1 MYRMLYNDS
10 FLFDPFD
17 ETRIVSSAS
26 ITTNVNAASY
36 LDFTIAA
43 NHPLYSEIEQRSGI
57 ITLYSDNETLFQ
69 GQITSI
75 DMDMDGN
82 KSVTCSSALDWLR
95 DVQLRPYSTDQ
106 EECNEYEFKL
116 DKAPDAL
123 DAYFQWLIDQ
133 YNAQNKDGRYFTIN
147 VNQAAD
153 LTNRNIVY
161 FSSTS
166 PRSVADAIEQDIL
179 ATFGGY
185 LVLRYEDNQLI
196 LDLYSDIHEMNE
208 QVIDYGEN
216 ILDISRT
223 ESTDDQYTAV
233 YPIGATPQ
241 YTAEQQK
248 YHDEKD
254 AYDERMKQR
263 EETEK
268 AAIDQLKKEEEA
280 EQNRI
285 NGMPKGQAKTNAQ
298 NALKRRKEQRQAREK
313 AFSDETKRLQDEQK
327 IKDDKNAA
335 DKTKPNPIT
344 IESLDNGGYEGDL
357 DIFKEGDVIYSVSY
371 VQRYGYKE
379 FVYSDTDVD
388 DKKMLLKL
396 AVAKLKTLMAPVLT
410 IDVRAVDQ
418 ALYNPKHTHLF
429 AGQAVRVR
437 SKPHGVD
444 EFMMVS
450 SIDLDLIDPSQ
461 TTATLGVAYDT
472 LTGQQSSFLRN
483 LNSQIVASVDAVDKL
498 GEDVKV
504 TEITLGRVETVVDN
518 VAADNELIVNTV
530 GDYKWM
536 TDTAWGK
543 AEDAQESADEANQGV
558 TDTNVRIDNL
568 KLATDERIDG
578 METDISGIHTEISNT
593 KAEIVTI
600 KENAEQIRQDA
611 QAGIDEAKQQA
622 EQIRQDAQAG
632 IDEAKQQAEDIRT
645 EANTAIDTVKTDL
658 AATEAKAELARK
670 NASSA
675 LGGLSSANA
684 QINGLRIDVNRHN
697 ENIINMGG
705 EIVGVKDTISGVAE
719 TANSALTV
727 ATTNTQA
734 INEQSTRIDTAYSD
748 IEATRTSVSEVK
760 QTADGLKVNLETNY
774 LDKDAL
780 GANYASKAEL
790 NATSESITSTV
801 EKTYATKSAL
811 EGLQNIADA
820 AIETW
825 SGQTVPTAS
834 NPPASTWTTDALK
847 RQHSGDIYYD
857 MSTGKSYRWGSADGK
872 VYSWSMIADSDITK
886 AIADAAKAQQTA
898 DGAKQDVVNLSND
911 VKATYTSKSEFKQT
925 SDEIKASVSEVASA
939 NETNTEKIADL
950 SVKAD
955 GISATVRKQAETI
968 SGHTTTIGNLSMKAD
983 GLQTKFEQV
992 SDDLG
997 HVRGSIP
1004 GLINPNFTDGD
1015 YGWIHNGASFRI
1027 STHDASLNGP
1037 YLVGENFSENGTYE
1051 LINKGLLSLA
1061 PGHKYRISILMHVN
1075 TNILRDN
1082 RLSLRFIKTYSP
1094 YVDYPNAVA
1103 YINTADITDNQ
1114 FVTYSREITCPAKVT
1129 QGYFRLGA
1137 ITKAGSNSYISVK
1150 SVDIVDITEGSAAL
1164 TKTSQLEQNL
1174 DGFKQ
1179 TVTESYL
1186 KKGDA
1191 DTKYTSKSEFT
1202 QTANEIKGTIQEQ
1215 AETLN
1220 GHTTTIG
1227 QLSLKADGLQ
1237 TKFEQVSDNLT
1248 ELTDNL
1254 DGLINPS
1261 FSTNSMYGWTI
1272 RPTDKA
1278 RMSSYD
1284 KQPGGPYL
1292 VVDAGDAIFLTTII
1306 NDGILTFAPKH
1317 RYRVTLM
1324 MNVTSTSYFSDD
1336 EGVTIRLAKPNYA
1349 NMSDWVDG
1357 FYANVP
1363 KSEIGTEWQSY
1374 SKDIVVGQYGATGHL
1389 RLAFQ
1394 PAANANASFAIKS
1407 VKIEDITEAQTA
1419 LVKTSELQQNLD
1431 GFKQTVE
1438 ATYATKTETDDA
1450 INGVQIGGTNLSIAN
1465 GYYASGGLKNFT
1477 YTQADDQYDFDVSA
1491 AASNSWGHIMAPKN
1505 ACTQN
1510 RAYPWGQWGTVSF
1523 DVYSD
1528 RECTFVTD
1536 INNKLAEG
1544 SGSSNDYDLR
1554 SKAKKMLPDGSIE
1567 PINGAGADATHITIP
1582 AQRWVRIA
1590 IMCYN
1595 FNSGTNPNHV
1605 DILDYSS
1612 IGFLSLGEEF
1622 HVKVRKIKFEVGN
1635 KPTAWSP
1642 CPLDMLDKASAAT
1655 TYTTKSE
1662 FTQTANEIKGTVAEQ
1677 ATTIAGHTDTIGT
1690 LSLKADKFETDI
1702 SQVTEQATAI
1712 AGRTTKLE
1720 QGLDGFKQT
1729 VKGTYITKTDAEQNL
1744 IDAINDIQIG
1754 GSNMLLDTQKF
1765 GQANPNNVADAYGRL
1780 ININAATGTG
1790 SANLE
1795 NTKYAN
1801 GFVWRGIPSS
1811 NTANNPDGARYRVT
1825 VKPGGVYTF
1834 SFEAFTTAG
1843 FWVYFYGPNG
1853 YIKVKKTICSTGT
1866 PMNSTNGDGAV
1877 QFNATGAKWAHHEIT
1892 WELNSTGSTNIKYVL
1907 FRRVGTTG
1915 YTTFIAPKLEEGNKA
1930 TEWSPSP
1937 FDTLYASTI
1946 TSTYAPKTM
1955 VQQTEDRITQTV
1967 EATYATKTQLSD
1979 EMKQS
1984 LKTTEL
1990 RGRMDGDYWIKL
2002 GRLTMEQQGKDVHID
2017 YTGGRGFN
2025 GDTGQNSQLEIHVRS
2040 SNGGGRLFAVTL
2052 NRLLNADM
2060 YQVKAFA
2067 IDATHIDLYIK
2078 SGSNYSTG
2086 TMAYYGQY
2094 SDFSGAK
2101 RIDDIS
2107 TAEGTELE
2115 VLEQSLST
2123 KSYVEQKANSV
2134 AIGVVEDYK
2143 DGKHGDKLT
2152 TQSNLTALK
2161 DEITASVSKQY
2172 ADLSDQIKLIGS
2184 ENVIGK
2190 NFSFESNNFDG
2201 WASYER
2207 WTIGTNGAH
2216 TGGYHA
2222 QNTIPANSNG
2232 NQLIS
2237 TGSIAAEYGHTY
2249 KLEYWVKKKP
2259 NTQCRGVHRISYKR
2273 WGVWEDMPS
2282 DVGTT
2287 MFLDEEG
2294 KTNINIGANGGF
2306 FAVTDSWTKVTAYI
2320 IPPSNVTE
2328 LRVRIIGNNPGSVET
2343 VYAVDDVSLTDYS
2356 VAKTIN
2362 KTMAG
2367 IDIKADSITQEVREN
2382 YATKDL
2388 VNRTIPGL
2396 KNPNFDVQKA
2406 GDYYTIAGWTSNGPW
2421 TEVRLGNSAP
2431 VSSSEGGTYFIG
2443 KSGTTAGQTL
2453 ELINQGYISAYPNM
2467 KVQISWWMF
2476 VDSNI
2481 IKDSNF
2487 SAGIIANNVVTRNLL
2502 SNYSTGGW
2510 KYMTTTVTVPAN
2522 VNQFRVRFG
2531 FVTTG
2536 TSGWLRLDSV
2546 SVTDVTEA
2554 TAALGKATTV
2564 EANLEHY
2571 KTTVSNTYAE
2581 KDTVTQMQTQWTQTA
2596 QGFEAAITANS
2607 HSISVINSG
2616 FESGNLDGWESWGF
2630 SSCQI
2635 DDKPLISSHTTHYFK
2650 GVYDSG
2656 NNHGLRNLGAIVA
2669 RKGDYLKVTAR
2680 VLVVSS
2686 QNNPLSVSVDI
2697 GYLAEYNNAPY
2708 FKTVKTDPGGW
2719 SIVSETISAGA
2730 DSMYSVWMRTT
2741 ATNTGC
2747 MLCVDDVV
2755 IENVSEAVQLR
2766 TDLET
2771 RIAMTSNGVRVGK
2784 VVNNKFQGGN
2794 VLMNADDGSF
2804 DILNG
2809 DEVRNRFA
2817 SESIDMVRNSNG
2829 QYQYRIIPFT
2839 QSSTG
2844 SVARTIQGVNMV
2856 SLGYFAL
2863 NGIPATPSTYTVYVD
2878 SGNGKLPSDGIL
2890 SWRLSE
2896 FETAGA
2902 KALNAKVY
2910 HDQFYTNMD
2919 AGRVPAPEAF
2929 EYPIFAVS
2937 ASDGESTCSKRAVMI
2952 TAPAMYVIQGQW
2964 NAQKPS
2970 ANALCDVS
2978 LIRRKYNET
2987 NYTKVGG
2994 AYRFSENSDPTGWT
3008 TKGGP
3013 IWSVKLDAG
3022 DRIAFKM
3029 TSANGTY
3036 TIGGG
3041 NWFSI
3046 TRLPFSGQDMR

>member
-43 NHPLYSEIEQRSGI
+43 NHPLYNEIEQRSGT
-57 ITLYSDNETLFQ
+57 ITLYSDNEKLFQ

-75 DMDMDGN
+75 DMDMDGY
-82 KSVTCSSALDWLR
+82 KSVTCSSALDWLK

-106 EECNEYEFKL
+106 AECDEYEFKL

-133 YNAQNKDGRYFTIN
+133 YNAQNKDNRYFTIN

-161 FSSTS
+161 FASTS
-166 PRSVADAIEQDIL
+166 PRSVADAIEEDIL
-179 ATFGGY
+179 KTFGGY
-185 LVLRYEDNQLI
+185 LVLRYEDDQLI

-216 ILDISRT
+216 ILDISRN

-241 YTAEQQK
+241 YTTEQQQ

-254 AYDERMKQR
+254 AYDEYMKQR
-263 EETEK
+263 EATEK
-268 AAIDQLKKEEEA
+268 AAIDKLKKEEEA
-280 EQNRI
+280 EQAEINKLKEAERAEQNRI
-285 NGMPKGQAKTNAQ
+285 NGITDKVAKKAAREALTKRKQQRQARE
-298 NALKRRKEQRQAREK
+298 NALKERKEQRQAREK
-313 AFSDETKRLQDEQK
+313 AFSDETKRLQDAQK
-327 IKDDKNAA
+327 IKDDENAA

-344 IESLDNGGYEGDL
+344 IESLDNGGYPGDL
-357 DIFKEGDVIYSVSY
+357 DIFKEGDVVYSVSH
-371 VQRYGYKE
+371 VARYGYKE
-379 FVYSDTDVD
+379 FVYSENDVH
-388 DKKMLLKL
+388 DKTELLVL
-396 AVAKLKTLMAPVLT
+396 AVAKLKTLMAPTLT

-418 ALYNPKHTHLF
+418 ALYNPKHRHLF

-437 SKPHGVD
+437 SKVHNVD

-450 SIDLDLIDPSQ
+450 AIDLDLIDPSK

-504 TEITLGRVETVVDN
+504 TEITLGKVETVVEN
-518 VAADNELIVNTV
+518 TNNKADLIINTV

-543 AEDAQESADEANQGV
+543 ADDAQESADDAQESADEANQGV
-558 TDTNVRIDNL
+558 TDTNVRIDNI
-568 KLATDERIDG
+568 KMETDERIDG
-578 METDISGIHTEISNT
+578 METDISGINTEISNT

-622 EQIRQDAQAG
+622 EDV
-632 IDEAKQQAEDIRT
+632 RT
-645 EANTAIDTVKTDL
+645 EANTAIDGVKTDL
-658 AATEAKAELARK
+658 EATEAKAELARK
-670 NASSA
+670 NASTA

-684 QINGLRIDVNRHN
+684 QINGLRIDVNRHQ
-697 ENIINMGG
+697 ENITNIDG

-780 GANYASKAEL
+780 GVNYASKAEL
-790 NATSESITSTV
+790 NATSESITATV

-825 SGQTVPTAS
+825 SGRVVPTAS
-834 NPPASTWTTDALK
+834 NAPASTWTTDALK

-857 MSTGKSYRWGSADGK
+857 MSTGKSYRWGSEDGK

-939 NETNTEKIADL
+939 NETNAQKIAEV

-955 GISATVRKQAETI
+955 GISAKVEEQAETI
-968 SGHTTTIGNLSMKAD
+968 SGHTTTIGQLSVKAD

-1037 YLVGENFSENGTYE
+1037 YLVGENFSENTTYE
-1051 LINKGLLSLA
+1051 LINKGLLSLT

-1129 QGYFRLGA
+1129 QGYFRLAA

-1191 DTKYTSKSEFT
+1191 ETKYTSKSEFT
-1202 QTANEIKGTIQEQ
+1202 QTANEIKGTIAEQ
-1215 AETLN
+1215 ASTIN

-1227 QLSLKADGLQ
+1227 QLS
-1237 TKFEQVSDNLT
+1237 
-1248 ELTDNL
+1248 
-1254 DGLINPS
+1254 I
-1261 FSTNSMYGWTI
+1261 
-1272 RPTDKA
+1272 
-1278 RMSSYD
+1278 
-1284 KQPGGPYL
+1284 
-1292 VVDAGDAIFLTTII
+1292 
-1306 NDGILTFAPKH
+1306 
-1317 RYRVTLM
+1317 
-1324 MNVTSTSYFSDD
+1324 
-1336 EGVTIRLAKPNYA
+1336 
-1349 NMSDWVDG
+1349 
-1357 FYANVP
+1357 
-1363 KSEIGTEWQSY
+1363 
-1374 SKDIVVGQYGATGHL
+1374 
-1389 RLAFQ
+1389 
-1394 PAANANASFAIKS
+1394 
-1407 VKIEDITEAQTA
+1407 
-1419 LVKTSELQQNLD
+1419 
-1431 GFKQTVE
+1431 
-1438 ATYATKTETDDA
+1438 
-1450 INGVQIGGTNLSIAN
+1450 
-1465 GYYASGGLKNFT
+1465 
-1477 YTQADDQYDFDVSA
+1477 
-1491 AASNSWGHIMAPKN
+1491 
-1505 ACTQN
+1505 
-1510 RAYPWGQWGTVSF
+1510 
-1523 DVYSD
+1523 
-1528 RECTFVTD
+1528 
-1536 INNKLAEG
+1536 
-1544 SGSSNDYDLR
+1544 
-1554 SKAKKMLPDGSIE
+1554 
-1567 PINGAGADATHITIP
+1567 
-1582 AQRWVRIA
+1582 
-1590 IMCYN
+1590 
-1595 FNSGTNPNHV
+1595 
-1605 DILDYSS
+1605 
-1612 IGFLSLGEEF
+1612 
-1622 HVKVRKIKFEVGN
+1622 
-1635 KPTAWSP
+1635 
-1642 CPLDMLDKASAAT
+1642 
-1655 TYTTKSE
+1655 
-1662 FTQTANEIKGTVAEQ
+1662 
-1677 ATTIAGHTDTIGT
+1677 
-1690 LSLKADKFETDI
+1690 KADKFETDI
-1702 SQVTEQATAI
+1702 TQVTEQATAI

-1720 QGLDGFKQT
+1720 QDLGGFKQT
-1729 VKGTYITKTDAEQNL
+1729 VSGTYITKTDAEQNL

-1765 GQANPNNVADAYGRL
+1765 GQANPNKVADAYGRL

-1790 SANLE
+1790 STNLE

-1811 NTANNPDGARYRVT
+1811 NTANNPDGPRYQVT

-1866 PMNSTNGDGAV
+1866 PLNGTNGDGAV
-1877 QFNATGAKWAHHEIT
+1877 QFNATGVKWTHHEIT
-1892 WELNSTGSTNIKYVL
+1892 WELDSTGSTNIKYVL

-1946 TSTYAPKTM
+1946 TSTYAPKAM
-1955 VQQTEDRITQTV
+1955 VEQTEDRITQTV

-1990 RGRMDGDYWIKL
+1990 RGRMDGDYWLKM
-2002 GRLTMEQQGKDVHID
+2002 GRVTMEQQGKDFHID

-2078 SGSNYSTG
+2078 SGGQYSTG

-2101 RIDDIS
+2101 QIDDIS
-2107 TAEGTELE
+2107 TAEGTELT

-2184 ENVIGK
+2184 ENVVGK

-2201 WASYER
+2201 WASYDR

-2216 TGGYHA
+2216 TGRYYA

-2259 NTQCRGVHRISYKR
+2259 NTQCRGMHRISYKR
-2273 WGVWEDMPS
+2273 SGVWEDMPS

-2294 KTNINIGANGGF
+2294 KTNINVGANGGF
-2306 FAVTDSWTKVTAYI
+2306 FDVTDSWTKVTAYI

-2328 LRVRIIGNNPGSVET
+2328 LRVRIIGNNPGSAET
-2343 VYAVDDVSLTDYS
+2343 VFAVDDVSLTDYS

-2367 IDIKADSITQEVREN
+2367 INVKADSIVQEVRN
-2382 YATKDL
+2382 DYATKDL
-2388 VNRTIPGL
+2388 VNRSIPGL
-2396 KNPNFDVQKA
+2396 KNPNFDVHKD
-2406 GDYYTIAGWTSNGPW
+2406 GDYYTIAGWSVLGPW
-2421 TEVRLGNSAP
+2421 NETLLGNSAP
-2431 VSSSEGGTYFIG
+2431 VSRSEGGTYFVG

-2453 ELINQGYISAYPNM
+2453 ELINQGYISAYPGM

-2476 VDSNI
+2476 VDANI
-2481 IKDSNF
+2481 IQNSNF

-2502 SNYSTGGW
+2502 NNYSTGGW

-2546 SVTDVTEA
+2546 SVADVTEA
-2554 TAALGKATTV
+2554 NAAMGRANTAVST
-2564 EANLEHY
+2564 LEEY
-2571 KTTVSNTYAE
+2571 KRTVSNTYVSNDKLTE
-2581 KDTVTQMQTQWTQTA
+2581 VQTQWKQTTD
-2596 QGFEAAITANS
+2596 GFAA
-2607 HSISVINSG
+2607 SIKKTEQDISAVGGSIAVING
-2616 FESGNLDGWESWGF
+2616 NFETHDTTGWVVSDFKNTSVTNGSIYQN
-2630 SSCQI
+2630 SSYRF
-2635 DDKPLISSHTTHYFK
+2635 LGYR
-2650 GVYDSG
+2650 SG
-2656 NNHGLRNLGAIVA
+2656 NNRPTLRNEGTIAA
-2669 RKGDYLKVTAR
+2669 RKGDFVKVSAR
-2680 VLVVSS
+2680 IL
-2686 QNNPLSVSVDI
+2686 L
-2697 GYLAEYNNAPY
+2697 L
-2708 FKTVKTDPGGW
+2708 
-2719 SIVSETISAGA
+2719 
-2730 DSMYSVWMRTT
+2730 DS
-2741 ATNTGC
+2741 TNTSIGGS
-2747 MLCVDDVV
+2747 MRIGVRNPHSGVPYLGNMTITADGWNTVSYNAQIPEDGTYGLLMDFPNTIAESTKILVDDA
-2755 IENVSEAVQLR
+2755 IMSNETEAINADTR
-2766 TDLET
+2766 INALET
-2771 RIAMTSNGVRVGK
+2771 RIAMTAKGVRVGK
-2784 VVNNKFQGGN
+2784 ITNGSFTGMSALVN
-2794 VLMNADDGSF
+2794 ADGSF

-2809 DEVRNRFA
+2809 EQVQA
-2817 SESIDMVRNSNG
+2817 TMSESNVGLMRD
-2829 QYQYRIIPFT
+2829 
-2839 QSSTG
+2839 SSTG
-2844 SVARTIQGVNMV
+2844 RYRFQIKPYSIDGKNGTNLLSYGQV
-2856 SLGYFAL
+2856 SL
-2863 NGIPATPSTYTVYVD
+2863 NSMPTVPATTAVNCNLPVGQATVNT
-2878 SGNGKLPSDGIL
+2878 G
-2890 SWRLSE
+2890 
-2896 FETAGA
+2896 
-2902 KALNAKVY
+2902 
-2910 HDQFYTNMD
+2910 
-2919 AGRVPAPEAF
+2919 
-2929 EYPIFAVS
+2929 S
-2937 ASDGESTCSKRAVMI
+2937 A
-2952 TAPAMYVIQGQW
+2952 YVIPW
-2964 NAQKPS
+2964 NTSRFQT
-2970 ANALCDVS
+2970 DG
-2978 LIRRKYNET
+2978 LII
-2987 NYTKVGG
+2987 
-2994 AYRFSENSDPTGWT
+2994 SDPTTYRTNYYQTVTNAGVLDD
-3008 TKGGP
+3008 KAYKH
-3013 IWSVKLDAG
+3013 SVGILGTDSDGCKSLVFLNPGLYAVQYNAHVLHTSKAYFDYCLRFKTPGSSSWVAIDGAPDWRAIEVDDPAGYLQRTSIVAWVNVDVGTMLQLHVKSSVNNQKL
-3022 DRIAFKM
+3022 
-3029 TSANGTY
+3029 SV
-3036 TIGGG
+3036 G
-3041 NWFSI
+3041 NHIHI
-3046 TRLPFSGQDMR
+3046 TRMAFGCSMMN

>member
-1 MYRMLYNDS
+1 MYRMLYNDN

-106 EECNEYEFKL
+106 AECDEYEFKL

-179 ATFGGY
+179 GTFGGY

-208 QVIDYGEN
+208 QIIDYGEN

-268 AAIDQLKKEEEA
+268 AAINQLKKEEEA
-280 EQNRI
+280 EQKRI
-285 NGMPKGQAKTNAQ
+285 DGMGKGDAKKNAQ

-313 AFSDETKRLQDEQK
+313 AFSDETKRLQDAQK

-357 DIFKEGDVIYSVSY
+357 DIFKEGDVVYSVSY

-388 DKKMLLKL
+388 DKQLLLKL

-437 SKPHGVD
+437 SKAHNVD

-498 GEDVKV
+498 GENVKV

-518 VAADNELIVNTV
+518 VAADNELITNTV

-558 TDTNVRIDNL
+558 ADTNVRIDNL
-568 KLATDERIDG
+568 KMATDERIDG
-578 METDISGIHTEISNT
+578 METDISGINTEISNT

-611 QAGIDEAKQQA
+611 QAGIEAANQK
-622 EQIRQDAQAG
+622 
-632 IDEAKQQAEDIRT
+632 AEDIRT
-645 EANTAIDTVKTDL
+645 EANTAIGKVKTDL
-658 AATEAKAELARK
+658 AATEAKAEEAAS
-670 NASSA
+670 NASAA
-675 LGGLSSANA
+675 LGGLSSANTD
-684 QINGLRIDVNRHN
+684 ISNLRTEVDRHT
-697 ENIINMGG
+697 ENITNING
-705 EIVGVKDTISGVAE
+705 EIVGVKDTVSGVAE

-727 ATTNTQA
+727 ATTNTHA

-774 LDKDAL
+774 LDKTEIGNA
-780 GANYASKAEL
+780 YASKAEL

-825 SGQTVPTAS
+825 SGRVVPTAS
-834 NPPASTWTTDALK
+834 NAPASTWTTDALK

-857 MSTGKSYRWGSADGK
+857 MSTGKSYRWGSTDGK

-939 NETNTEKIADL
+939 NETNAQKIAEV

-955 GISATVRKQAETI
+955 GISATVKEQATAI
-968 SGHTTTIGNLSMKAD
+968 AGHTTSIGQLSMKTD

-992 SDDLG
+992 SDD
-997 HVRGSIP
+997 IT
-1004 GLINPNFTDGD
+1004 N
-1015 YGWIHNGASFRI
+1015 
-1027 STHDASLNGP
+1027 
-1037 YLVGENFSENGTYE
+1037 
-1051 LINKGLLSLA
+1051 INKN
-1061 PGHKYRISILMHVN
+1061 V
-1075 TNILRDN
+1075 
-1082 RLSLRFIKTYSP
+1082 
-1094 YVDYPNAVA
+1094 
-1103 YINTADITDNQ
+1103 
-1114 FVTYSREITCPAKVT
+1114 
-1129 QGYFRLGA
+1129 
-1137 ITKAGSNSYISVK
+1137 
-1150 SVDIVDITEGSAAL
+1150 
-1164 TKTSQLEQNL
+1164 
-1174 DGFKQ
+1174 
-1179 TVTESYL
+1179 
-1186 KKGDA
+1186 
-1191 DTKYTSKSEFT
+1191 
-1202 QTANEIKGTIQEQ
+1202 
-1215 AETLN
+1215 
-1220 GHTTTIG
+1220 
-1227 QLSLKADGLQ
+1227 
-1237 TKFEQVSDNLT
+1237 
-1248 ELTDNL
+1248 

-1261 FSTNSMYGWTI
+1261 FASNSTYGWTLN
-1272 RPTDKA
+1272 PA
-1278 RMSSYD
+1278 NLVRMSTHDSSVN
-1284 KQPGGPYL
+1284 GPYM
-1292 VVDAGDAIFLTTII
+1292 VVDSPSRSDVLFTAINNGILNLVTGHTYRVSIMAKVSDAGNAIFLTEEGLVIRFVRAGT
-1306 NDGILTFAPKH
+1306 
-1317 RYRVTLM
+1317 
-1324 MNVTSTSYFSDD
+1324 TSPW
-1336 EGVTIRLAKPNYA
+1336 LPAYA
-1349 NMSDWVDG
+1349 NIKKSD
-1357 FYANVP
+1357 FTTA
-1363 KSEIGTEWQSY
+1363 WQTFTR
-1374 SKDIVVGQYGATGHL
+1374 DITISGDHTGCQL
-1389 RLAFQ
+1389 RLAAQ
-1394 PAANANASFAIKS
+1394 LAKKTSAICIKS
-1407 VKIEDITEAQTA
+1407 VAIEDITEGAKA
-1419 LVKTSELQQNLD
+1419 LVRTSELQQNLD
-1431 GFKQTVE
+1431 GFKQTVSE
-1438 ATYATKTETDDA
+1438 TYTTKNEFNNLT
-1450 INGVQIGGTNLSIAN
+1450 IGGRNMLKGTKVSKKLVGNNGTNQTMNLYMLSSYSWAHLEAGQYMLSVDIKYEGTISGTIGFMRN
-1465 GYYASGGLKNFT
+1465 GTPWGFSPNAAIHCTEHFTDSKRTVHFEFPIKN
-1477 YTQADDQYDFDVSA
+1477 AYDG
-1491 AASNSWGHIMAPKN
+1491 ASNQLTTRFDN
-1505 ACTQN
+1505 VQ
-1510 RAYPWGQWGTVSF
+1510 GTV
-1523 DVYSD
+1523 
-1528 RECTFVTD
+1528 TFSNV
-1536 INNKLAEG
+1536 KLERG
-1544 SGSSNDYDLR
+1544 T
-1554 SKAKKMLPDGSIE
+1554 KA
-1567 PINGAGADATHITIP
+1567 
-1582 AQRWVRIA
+1582 
-1590 IMCYN
+1590 
-1595 FNSGTNPNHV
+1595 
-1605 DILDYSS
+1605 
-1612 IGFLSLGEEF
+1612 
-1622 HVKVRKIKFEVGN
+1622 
-1635 KPTAWSP
+1635 TAWSP
-1642 CPLDMLDKASAAT
+1642 APEDLLDIATAST

-1677 ATTIAGHTDTIGT
+1677 ATTIAGHTNTIGT

-1720 QGLDGFKQT
+1720 QNLDGFKQT
-1729 VKGTYITKTDAEQNL
+1729 VSGTYITKTDAEQNL
-1744 IDAINDIQIG
+1744 VDAINGMQIG
-1754 GSNMLLDTQKF
+1754 GTNMLLDTRAF
-1765 GQANPNNVADAYGRL
+1765 GSANPN
-1780 ININAATGTG
+1780 
-1790 SANLE
+1790 
-1795 NTKYAN
+1795 
-1801 GFVWRGIPSS
+1801 GIPAHGFSLNS
-1811 NTANNPDGARYRVT
+1811 AAQNGTYNQFTYRRIPDTVTTNNPDGPAYNNISIERGKTYTASFYYR
-1825 VKPGGVYTF
+1825 G
-1834 SFEAFTTAG
+1834 TADL
-1843 FWVYFYGPNG
+1843 FVYFYGPSGYVGCVATTASNG
-1853 YIKVKKTICSTGT
+1853 T
-1866 PMNSTNGDGAV
+1866 TNNGNDGNVTFAKDSEWKRYWV
-1877 QFNATGAKWAHHEIT
+1877 TWTLHATG
-1892 WELNSTGSTNIKYVL
+1892 GSNLKKHLL
-1907 FRRVGTTG
+1907 FRRKGTAG
-1915 YTTFIAPKLEEGNKA
+1915 YIDIAGVKLEEGTKA

-1984 LKTTEL
+1984 LKTFEL
-1990 RGRMDGDYWIKL
+1990 RGRMDGNYWLKM
-2002 GRLTMEQQGKDVHID
+2002 GRVTMEQQGKDFHID

-2052 NRLLNADM
+2052 NRLFNADM
-2060 YQVKAFA
+2060 YQIKAFA

-2078 SGSNYSTG
+2078 SGSQYSPG

-2094 SDFSGAK
+2094 SDFSGAVQ
-2101 RIDDIS
+2101 IDDIS
-2107 TAEGTELE
+2107 TAEGTELT

-2123 KSYVEQKANSV
+2123 KTYVQQTAESV
-2134 AIGVVEDYK
+2134 SIGVVEDFK
-2143 DGKHGDKLT
+2143 DGLHGDKLT

-2161 DEITASVSKQY
+2161 NEITASVSEQY
-2172 ADLSDQIKLIGS
+2172 ADLSDRINLVGS
-2184 ENVIGK
+2184 ENVVGK

-2201 WASYER
+2201 WASHDR
-2207 WTIGTNGAH
+2207 WAIGTNGAH
-2216 TGGYHA
+2216 TGRYYA

-2232 NQLIS
+2232 SQLIS
-2237 TGSIAAEYGHTY
+2237 MGSIAAEYGHTY
-2249 KLEYWVKKKP
+2249 KLEYWVKKKKP

-2273 WGVWEDMPS
+2273 SGVWEDMPS

-2294 KTNINIGANGGF
+2294 KTNINVGANGGF
-2306 FAVTDSWTKVTAYI
+2306 FDVTDSWTKVTAYI

-2328 LRVRIIGNNPGSVET
+2328 LRVRIIGNNPGSAET
-2343 VYAVDDVSLTDYS
+2343 VFAVDDVSLTDYS

-2367 IDIKADSITQEVREN
+2367 IDIKADSIVQEVRN
-2382 YATKDL
+2382 DYATKDL
-2388 VNRTIPGL
+2388 VNRSIPGL
-2396 KNPNFDVQKA
+2396 KNPNFDVQKD
-2406 GDYYTIAGWTSNGPW
+2406 GDYHTIAGWSSNGPW
-2421 TEVRLGNSAP
+2421 TEVRLGNAAP

-2453 ELINQGYISAYPNM
+2453 ELINQGYISAYPGM

-2502 SNYSTGGW
+2502 SNYSTGRW

-2554 TAALGKATTV
+2554 NAAMGRANTAVST
-2564 EANLEHY
+2564 LEEY
-2571 KTTVSNTYAE
+2571 KRTVSNTYVSNDKLTE
-2581 KDTVTQMQTQWTQTA
+2581 VQTQWKQTTD
-2596 QGFEAAITANS
+2596 GFAA
-2607 HSISVINSG
+2607 SIKKTEQDISAVGGSMAVING
-2616 FESGNLDGWESWGF
+2616 NFETHDTTGWAVSDFKNTSVTNGSIYQN
-2630 SSCQI
+2630 SSYRF
-2635 DDKPLISSHTTHYFK
+2635 LGYR
-2650 GVYDSG
+2650 SG
-2656 NNHGLRNLGAIVA
+2656 NNRPTLRNEGTITA
-2669 RKGDYLKVTAR
+2669 RKGDFVKVSARILLLDSTNTSIGGSMRIGVRNPHSGVPYLGNMTIMA
-2680 VLVVSS
+2680 
-2686 QNNPLSVSVDI
+2686 
-2697 GYLAEYNNAPY
+2697 
-2708 FKTVKTDPGGW
+2708 GGW
-2719 SIVSETISAGA
+2719 NTVSYNAQIPEDGTYGLLMDFPNTIAES
-2730 DSMYSVWMRTT
+2730 TKI
-2741 ATNTGC
+2741 
-2747 MLCVDDVV
+2747 LVDDV
-2755 IENVSEAVQLR
+2755 IMSNETEAINADNR
-2766 TDLET
+2766 IDALET
-2771 RIAMTSNGVRVGK
+2771 RIAMTAKGIRVGK
-2784 VVNNKFQGGN
+2784 ITNGSFTGMSALVNSE
-2794 VLMNADDGSF
+2794 GSF

-2809 DEVRNRFA
+2809 EQLQA
-2817 SESIDMVRNSNG
+2817 TMSESNVGLMRDPSTGRYRFQIKPYSIDGKNGTNLLSYGQVSLNSMPTVPATTAVNCSLPGGQATVNTGSAYVIPWNTSQFQTDGLIISDPVTYRTNYYQTVMNAGVLDDKAYKHSVGILGTDSNG
-2829 QYQYRIIPFT
+2829 CKSLVFLNPGLYAVQYNAHVLHTSKAYFDYCLRFKAPG
-2839 QSSTG
+2839 SSSWVAIDGAPDWRAIEVGDPAGYLQRTSIVAWVNVDVG
-2844 SVARTIQGVNMV
+2844 TMLQLHVKSSVNNQKLSV
-2856 SLGYFAL
+2856 
-2863 NGIPATPSTYTVYVD
+2863 
-2878 SGNGKLPSDGIL
+2878 GNHI
-2890 SWRLSE
+2890 
-2896 FETAGA
+2896 
-2902 KALNAKVY
+2902 
-2910 HDQFYTNMD
+2910 H
-2919 AGRVPAPEAF
+2919 
-2929 EYPIFAVS
+2929 
-2937 ASDGESTCSKRAVMI
+2937 
-2952 TAPAMYVIQGQW
+2952 
-2964 NAQKPS
+2964 
-2970 ANALCDVS
+2970 
-2978 LIRRKYNET
+2978 
-2987 NYTKVGG
+2987 
-2994 AYRFSENSDPTGWT
+2994 
-3008 TKGGP
+3008 
-3013 IWSVKLDAG
+3013 
-3022 DRIAFKM
+3022 
-3029 TSANGTY
+3029 
-3036 TIGGG
+3036 
-3041 NWFSI
+3041 I
-3046 TRLPFSGQDMR
+3046 TRMAFGCSMMN

>member
-43 NHPLYSEIEQRSGI
+43 NHPLYNEIEQRSGT
-57 ITLYSDNETLFQ
+57 ITLYSDNEKLFQ
-69 GQITSI
+69 GQITAI

-82 KSVTCSSALDWLR
+82 KSVTCSSALDWLK

-106 EECNEYEFKL
+106 AECDEYEFKL

-133 YNAQNKDGRYFTIN
+133 YNAQNKDGRYFTIH

-161 FSSTS
+161 FASTS
-166 PRSVADAIEQDIL
+166 PRSVADAIEEDIL
-179 ATFGGY
+179 KTFGGY
-185 LVLRYEDNQLI
+185 LVLRYDDDQLI

-216 ILDISRT
+216 ILDISRN

-233 YPIGATPQ
+233 YPIGKTPQ

-254 AYDERMKQR
+254 AYDEMMKR
-263 EETEK
+263 RDETEK
-268 AAIDQLKKEEEA
+268 AAINKLKKEEEA

-285 NGMPKGQAKTNAQ
+285 NGMPKGTAKTNAQ

-313 AFSDETKRLQDEQK
+313 AFSDETKRLQDAQK

-357 DIFKEGDVIYSVSY
+357 DIFKDGDVIYSVSY

-379 FVYSDTDVD
+379 FVYSETDVD
-388 DKKMLLKL
+388 DKKELLKL
-396 AVAKLKTLMAPVLT
+396 AVAKLKTLMAPMLT

-483 LNSQIVASVDAVDKL
+483 LNSKIVASVDAVDKL

-504 TEITLGRVETVVDN
+504 TEITLGKVETVVEN
-518 VAADNELIVNTV
+518 TNNKADLIINTV
-530 GDYKWM
+530 DDYKWM

-543 AEDAQESADEANQGV
+543 ADDAQKDADKANQGV
-558 TDTNVRIDNL
+558 ADTNVRIDNL
-568 KLATDERIDG
+568 KTETDERIDG
-578 METDISGIHTEISNT
+578 METDISGINTEISNT

-611 QAGIDEAKQQA
+611 QAGIEAANQK
-622 EQIRQDAQAG
+622 
-632 IDEAKQQAEDIRT
+632 AEDIRT
-645 EANTAIDTVKTDL
+645 EANTAIDKVKTDL
-658 AATEAKAELARK
+658 AATEAKAQQAAS
-670 NASSA
+670 NASAA
-675 LGGLSSANA
+675 LGGLSSANTD
-684 QINGLRIDVNRHN
+684 ITNLRTEVDRHT
-697 ENIINMGG
+697 ENITNING
-705 EIVGVKDTISGVAE
+705 EIVGVKDTISGVAD
-719 TANSALTV
+719 TANSALSV
-727 ATTNTQA
+727 ATTNTHA

-774 LDKDAL
+774 LDKNAI
-780 GANYASKAEL
+780 GASYASKAEL
-790 NATSESITSTV
+790 TATSESITSTV
-801 EKTYATKSAL
+801 SKTYATKAAL

-825 SGQTVPTAS
+825 SGLTVPTAS

-857 MSTGKSYRWGSADGK
+857 MSTGKSYRWGSADGTA
-872 VYSWSMIADSDITK
+872 YSWSMIADSDITK

-939 NETNTEKIADL
+939 NETNAQKIAEV

-955 GISATVRKQAETI
+955 GISAKVEEQAETI
-968 SGHTTTIGNLSMKAD
+968 D
-983 GLQTKFEQV
+983 
-992 SDDLG
+992 
-997 HVRGSIP
+997 
-1004 GLINPNFTDGD
+1004 
-1015 YGWIHNGASFRI
+1015 
-1027 STHDASLNGP
+1027 
-1037 YLVGENFSENGTYE
+1037 
-1051 LINKGLLSLA
+1051 
-1061 PGHKYRISILMHVN
+1061 
-1075 TNILRDN
+1075 
-1082 RLSLRFIKTYSP
+1082 
-1094 YVDYPNAVA
+1094 
-1103 YINTADITDNQ
+1103 
-1114 FVTYSREITCPAKVT
+1114 
-1129 QGYFRLGA
+1129 
-1137 ITKAGSNSYISVK
+1137 
-1150 SVDIVDITEGSAAL
+1150 
-1164 TKTSQLEQNL
+1164 
-1174 DGFKQ
+1174 
-1179 TVTESYL
+1179 
-1186 KKGDA
+1186 
-1191 DTKYTSKSEFT
+1191 
-1202 QTANEIKGTIQEQ
+1202 
-1215 AETLN
+1215 

-1227 QLSLKADGLQ
+1227 QLSVKADGLQ

-1272 RPTDKA
+1272 RPTDKI
-1278 RMSSYD
+1278 RMSTYD

-1292 VVDAGDAIFLTTII
+1292 VVDAGTAIFLTTII
-1306 NDGILTFAPKH
+1306 NDGVLTFAPKH

-1324 MNVTSTSYFSDD
+1324 MKVTSTSYFSND
-1336 EGVTIRLAKPNYA
+1336 EGMTIRLAKPNYT

-1374 SKDIVVGQYGATGHL
+1374 SKDIVVGEYGATGHL

-1431 GFKQTVE
+1431 GFKQTVSE
-1438 ATYATKTETDDA
+1438 TYTTKDETDAA
-1450 INGVQIGGTNLSIAN
+1450 INGIQVGGTNLSIAN
-1465 GYYASGGLKNFT
+1465 GYYNVSGLKNFT
-1477 YTQADDQYDFDVSA
+1477 YTPADDQYDFDVSA
-1491 AASNSWGHIMAPKN
+1491 ASSSGWGHSMAPKTRC
-1505 ACTQN
+1505 ADQ
-1510 RAYPWGQWGTVSF
+1510 RRYPWDKWGTCTF
-1523 DVYSD
+1523 DVYAE

-1536 INNKLAEG
+1536 INNGLADG
-1544 SGSSNDYDLR
+1544 SGGSGNDHDLR
-1554 SKAKKMLPDGSIE
+1554 SKAQKILPDGSAQ
-1567 PINGAGADATHITIP
+1567 PIGGNASTQTHITIP
-1582 AQRWVRIA
+1582 AQQWVRIG

-1595 FNSGTNPNHV
+1595 GSEGANPNHA
-1605 DILDYSS
+1605 DIQDYSS
-1612 IGFLSLGEEF
+1612 IGFLSIGEDF

-1642 CPLDMLDKASAAT
+1642 CPLDMLDKASAET
-1655 TYTTKSE
+1655 TYTTKTE
-1662 FTQTANEIKGTVAEQ
+1662 FTQTSNEIRGKVEEQ
-1677 ATTIAGHTDTIGT
+1677 ATTIDGHTDSIAN
-1690 LSLKADKFETDI
+1690 LSLKATKFETDI

-1720 QGLDGFKQT
+1720 QDLGGFKQT
-1729 VKGTYITKTDAEQNL
+1729 VSGTYITKTDAEQNL
-1744 IDAINDIQIG
+1744 VDAINDIQIG

-1765 GQANPNNVADAYGRL
+1765 GQANPNNVDDAYGRL
-1780 ININAATGTG
+1780 ININAATRTG
-1790 SANLE
+1790 STNME

-1811 NTANNPDGARYRVT
+1811 NTTNNPDGARYLIT

-1843 FWVYFYGPNG
+1843 FWVYFHGPNG
-1853 YIKVKKTICSTGT
+1853 CIKVKKTICSTGT
-1866 PMNSTNGDGAV
+1866 PLNGTIAGAV
-1877 QFNATGAKWAHHEIT
+1877 QFNSTGAKWAHHEIT
-1892 WELNSTGSTNIKYVL
+1892 WELDSTGSTNLKYVL
-1907 FRRVGTTG
+1907 FRRVGSTG

-1979 EMKQS
+1979 EMRQS
-1984 LKTTEL
+1984 LKTLEL
-1990 RGRMDGDYWIKL
+1990 RGRQDGNYWLKM
-2002 GRLTMEQQGKDVHID
+2002 GRVTMAQQGKDFHID

-2025 GDTGQNSQLEIHVRS
+2025 GDTSQNAQLEIHVRS

-2060 YQVKAFA
+2060 HQIKAFA
-2067 IDATHIDLYIK
+2067 IDATHIDLYMT
-2078 SGSNYSTG
+2078 GGGQYSTG

-2094 SDFSGAK
+2094 TDFSGAK
-2101 RIDDIS
+2101 QIDDIS
-2107 TAEGTELE
+2107 TAEGTELT

-2123 KSYVEQKANSV
+2123 KSYVDQTANSV

-2161 DEITASVSKQY
+2161 DEITARVSEQY
-2172 ADLSDQIKLIGS
+2172 ADLSDQIKLANS
-2184 ENVIGK
+2184 DNAVGK

-2201 WASYER
+2201 WASHDR

-2216 TGGYHA
+2216 TGRYYA

-2259 NTQCRGVHRISYKR
+2259 NTQCRGAHRISYKR
-2273 WGVWEDMPS
+2273 SGVWEDMPS

-2294 KTNINIGANGGF
+2294 KTNITVGSNGGF
-2306 FAVTDSWTKVTAYI
+2306 FDATDSWTKVTTYI
-2320 IPPSNVTE
+2320 IPPSNVTDI
-2328 LRVRIIGNNPGSVET
+2328 RVRIIGNNPGSAET
-2343 VYAVDDVSLTDYS
+2343 VFAVDDVSLTDYS

-2367 IDIKADSITQEVREN
+2367 INVKADSIMQEVRN
-2382 YATKDL
+2382 DYATKDL
-2388 VNRTIPGL
+2388 VNRSIPGL
-2396 KNPNFDVQKA
+2396 KNPNFDVQKD
-2406 GDYYTIAGWTSNGPW
+2406 GDYYTIAGWSVLGPW
-2421 TEVRLGNSAP
+2421 NETRLGNSAP

-2443 KSGTTAGQTL
+2443 KSGTIAGQTL
-2453 ELINQGYISAYPNM
+2453 ELINQGYISAYPGM

-2481 IKDSNF
+2481 IQNSNF

-2502 SNYSTGGW
+2502 SDYSTGGW

-2564 EANLEHY
+2564 ESNLEHY
-2571 KTTVSNTYAE
+2571 KTTVSNTYAD
-2581 KDTVTQMQTQWTQTA
+2581 KDTVTKMQTQWTQTA
-2596 QGFEAAITANS
+2596 NGFEA
-2607 HSISVINSG
+2607 SIQKSEKDISAVSGSMTVING
-2616 FESGNLDGWESWGF
+2616 TFETHDTTGWAISDFKNTSVTNGSIYQN
-2630 SSCQI
+2630 SSYRF
-2635 DDKPLISSHTTHYFK
+2635 LGYR
-2650 GVYDSG
+2650 SG
-2656 NNHGLRNLGAIVA
+2656 NNRPTLRNEGAITA
-2669 RKGDYLKVTAR
+2669 RKGDFVKVSAR
-2680 VLVVSS
+2680 VLLLNSS
-2686 QNNPLSVSVDI
+2686 NTSI
-2697 GYLAEYNNAPY
+2697 GGSMRIGVRNSHSGVPYLGNM
-2708 FKTVKTDPGGW
+2708 TIMSGGW
-2719 SIVSETISAGA
+2719 NTVSYNAQIPEDGTYNLLMDFPNNIAES
-2730 DSMYSVWMRTT
+2730 TKI
-2741 ATNTGC
+2741 
-2747 MLCVDDVV
+2747 LVDDVTMAN
-2755 IENVSEAVQLR
+2755 ETEAVHADTR
-2766 TDLET
+2766 INALET
-2771 RIAMTSNGVRVGK
+2771 RIAMTAKGVRVGK
-2784 VVNNKFQGGN
+2784 IVNDQFTGGN

-2809 DEVRNRFA
+2809 DETRNRFTA
-2817 SESIDMVRNSNG
+2817 DSIDLAKNSDGN
-2829 QYQYRIIPFT
+2829 YQYRLIPFT
-2839 QSSTG
+2839 QNGTG
-2844 SVARTIQGVNMV
+2844 SVTTVIQGINMV

-2863 NGIPATPSTYTVYVD
+2863 NGIPATPSTYTVFVD
-2878 SGNGKLPSDGIL
+2878 SGNGAIPSDGIL
-2890 SWRLSE
+2890 SWQIPADEIGQQLH
-2896 FETAGA
+2896 A
-2902 KALNAKVY
+2902 KNY
-2910 HDQFYTNMD
+2910 HDQFYKD
-2919 AGRVPAPEAF
+2919 VDQGRVPSALAF
-2929 EYPIFAVS
+2929 KYPISAVS
-2937 ASDGESTCSKRAVMI
+2937 ALDGESTMSKRAVMV
-2952 TAPAMYVIQGQW
+2952 TAPSMYIIQGQW
-2964 NAQKPS
+2964 NANKPS
-2970 ANALCDVS
+2970 ATAGCDVM
-2978 LIRRKYNET
+2978 LMRRKCTESD
-2987 NYTKVGG
+2987 YTQVGG
-2994 AYRFSENSDPTGWT
+2994 AYRFSEVSDPKGWT

-3013 IWSVKLDAG
+3013 IWAVKLDAG

-3029 TSANGTY
+3029 KSFNGTY
-3036 TIGGG
+3036 SVGGG

-3046 TRLPFSGQDMR
+3046 TRLPFSGEDMR

>member
-43 NHPLYSEIEQRSGI
+43 NHPLYNEIEQRSGT
-57 ITLYSDNETLFQ
+57 ITLYSDNEKLFQ
-69 GQITSI
+69 GQITAI

-82 KSVTCSSALDWLR
+82 KSVTCSSALDWLK

-106 EECNEYEFKL
+106 AECDEYEFKL

-153 LTNRNIVY
+153 LTRQSIVY
-161 FSSTS
+161 FASTS
-166 PRSVADAIEQDIL
+166 PRSVADAIEDDIL
-179 ATFGGY
+179 KTFGGY
-185 LVLRYEDNQLI
+185 LVLRYEDDQLI

-216 ILDISRT
+216 ILDISRN

-233 YPIGATPQ
+233 YPIGKTPQ

-248 YHDEKD
+248 YHDEKA

-263 EETEK
+263 EATEK
-268 AAIDQLKKEEEA
+268 AAINQLKKEEEV
-280 EQNRI
+280 EQKRI
-285 NGMPKGQAKTNAQ
+285 NGMPKGQAKKNAQ
-298 NALKRRKEQRQAREK
+298 NALKNRKLQRQAREQK
-313 AFSDETKRLQDEQK
+313 FSDETKRLQDAQK

-357 DIFKEGDVIYSVSY
+357 DIFKEGDVVYSVSY
-371 VQRYGYKE
+371 VARYGYKE
-379 FVYSDTDVD
+379 FVYSETDVD
-388 DKKMLLKL
+388 DKNELLKL

-437 SKPHGVD
+437 SKPHRVD

-483 LNSQIVASVDAVDKL
+483 LNSKIVASVDAVDKL

-558 TDTNVRIDNL
+558 TDTNVRIDNI
-568 KLATDERIDG
+568 KMATDERIDG
-578 METDISGIHTEISNT
+578 METDISGIHTEIDNT

-611 QAGIDEAKQQA
+611 QAGIE
-622 EQIRQDAQAG
+622 
-632 IDEAKQQAEDIRT
+632 EAKQQAEDIRTEAQTGIQEAKDKAEDVRT

-658 AATEAKAELARK
+658 AATEAKAELARQ

-684 QINGLRIDVNRHN
+684 QINGLRIDVNRHQ
-697 ENIINMGG
+697 ENITNIDG

-790 NATSESITSTV
+790 NATSESITATV

-825 SGQTVPTAS
+825 SGRAVPTTS

-857 MSTGKSYRWGSADGK
+857 MTTGKSYRWGSEDGT

-911 VKATYTSKSEFKQT
+911 VEATYTSKSEFEQT
-925 SDEIKASVSEVASA
+925 SDEIRASVNEVASV
-939 NETNTEKIADL
+939 NETNTRKIAEV

-955 GISATVRKQAETI
+955 GISTKVAEQAETI
-968 SGHTTTIGNLSMKAD
+968 SGHTTTIGQLSVKAD

-1051 LINKGLLSLA
+1051 LINKGLLSLT

-1075 TNILRDN
+1075 TNILQDN

-1103 YINTADITDNQ
+1103 YINTADITNNQ

-1129 QGYFRLGA
+1129 QGYFRLAA

-1164 TKTSQLEQNL
+1164 TKTSELEQNIN
-1174 DGFKQ
+1174 GFKQ

-1191 DTKYTSKSEFT
+1191 ETKYTSKSEFT
-1202 QTANEIKGTIQEQ
+1202 QTANEIKGTIAEQ
-1215 AETLN
+1215 ASTIN

-1227 QLSLKADGLQ
+1227 QLSVKADGLQ
-1237 TKFEQVSDNLT
+1237 TKFEQVSDASNMALQRSENLIIDGGF
-1248 ELTDNL
+1248 ENPAYWSIDPPDYIQVNADGPHSGKNILHLTPRSGNGTIYL
-1254 DGLINPS
+1254 VHGYGSSVRKLIDVVPGRTYEASFWYKNSSTAAWGPS
-1261 FSTNSMYGWTI
+1261 NTKFRIGNASGAFLYEVRI
-1272 RPTDKA
+1272 TDK
-1278 RMSSYD
+1278 STPW
-1284 KQPGGPYL
+1284 KQCTGRFKVPDNVQQIEL
-1292 VVDAGDAIFLTTII
+1292 AIMT
-1306 NDGILTFAPKH
+1306 
-1317 RYRVTLM
+1317 
-1324 MNVTSTSYFSDD
+1324 
-1336 EGVTIRLAKPNYA
+1336 GVTA
-1349 NMSDWVDG
+1349 G
-1357 FYANVP
+1357 
-1363 KSEIGTEWQSY
+1363 
-1374 SKDIVVGQYGATGHL
+1374 IVAIDDVSFTDVTDAVNNESTLL
-1389 RLAFQ
+1389 R
-1394 PAANANASFAIKS
+1394 
-1407 VKIEDITEAQTA
+1407 
-1419 LVKTSELQQNLD
+1419 TSELEQNLN
-1431 GFKQTVE
+1431 GFKQTVTE
-1438 ATYATKTETDDA
+1438 SYLKKGDAETK
-1450 INGVQIGGTNLSIAN
+1450 
-1465 GYYASGGLKNFT
+1465 
-1477 YTQADDQYDFDVSA
+1477 YTS
-1491 AASNSWGHIMAPKN
+1491 
-1505 ACTQN
+1505 
-1510 RAYPWGQWGTVSF
+1510 
-1523 DVYSD
+1523 
-1528 RECTFVTD
+1528 
-1536 INNKLAEG
+1536 
-1544 SGSSNDYDLR
+1544 
-1554 SKAKKMLPDGSIE
+1554 
-1567 PINGAGADATHITIP
+1567 
-1582 AQRWVRIA
+1582 
-1590 IMCYN
+1590 
-1595 FNSGTNPNHV
+1595 
-1605 DILDYSS
+1605 
-1612 IGFLSLGEEF
+1612 
-1622 HVKVRKIKFEVGN
+1622 
-1635 KPTAWSP
+1635 
-1642 CPLDMLDKASAAT
+1642 
-1655 TYTTKSE
+1655 KSE

-1677 ATTIAGHTDTIGT
+1677 ATTINGHTDSIAN
-1690 LSLKADKFETDI
+1690 LSLKANKFETDI
-1702 SQVTEQATAI
+1702 TQVTEQATAI

-1720 QGLDGFKQT
+1720 QDLGGFKQT
-1729 VKGTYITKTDAEQNL
+1729 VSGTYITKTDAEQNL
-1744 IDAINDIQIG
+1744 VDAINDIQIG

-1765 GQANPNNVADAYGRL
+1765 GQANPNNVDDAYGRL
-1780 ININAATGTG
+1780 ININAATSTG
-1790 SANLE
+1790 STNME
-1795 NTKYAN
+1795 STKYAN

-1811 NTANNPDGARYRVT
+1811 NTTNNPDGARYQVT

-1866 PMNSTNGDGAV
+1866 PLNGTNGDGAV
-1877 QFNATGAKWAHHEIT
+1877 QFNSTGAKWAHHEIT
-1892 WELNSTGSTNIKYVL
+1892 WELDSTGSTNLKYVL
-1907 FRRVGTTG
+1907 FRRVGSTG

-1946 TSTYAPKTM
+1946 TSTYAPKIM
-1955 VQQTEDRITQTV
+1955 VQQTEDRITQTA
-1967 EATYATKTQLSD
+1967 EAKYATKTQLSD
-1979 EMKQS
+1979 EMRQS
-1984 LKTTEL
+1984 LKTLEL
-1990 RGRMDGDYWIKL
+1990 RGRQDGNYWLKL
-2002 GRLTMEQQGKDVHID
+2002 GRVTMAQQGKDFHID

-2025 GDTGQNSQLEIHVRS
+2025 GDTSQNAQLEIHVRS

-2060 YQVKAFA
+2060 HTVKAFA
-2067 IDATHIDLYIK
+2067 IDSTHIDLYMT
-2078 SGSNYSTG
+2078 GGGQYSTG

-2094 SDFSGAK
+2094 TDFSGAK
-2101 RIDDIS
+2101 QIEDIS
-2107 TAEGTELE
+2107 TAEGTELT

-2123 KSYVEQKANSV
+2123 KSYVRQTAESV
-2134 AIGVVEDYK
+2134 SIDVVEDFK

-2161 DEITASVSKQY
+2161 DEINIGVSEKY
-2172 ADLSDQIKLIGS
+2172 ADLSDQIKLANS
-2184 ENVIGK
+2184 DNAVGK

-2201 WASYER
+2201 WGSHDK
-2207 WTIGTNGAH
+2207 WTIGVNGAH
-2216 TGGYHA
+2216 TGRYYA
-2222 QNTIPANSNG
+2222 QNTIPAGSNG

-2237 TGSIAAEYGHTY
+2237 MGSIAAEYGHTY
-2249 KLEYWVKKKP
+2249 KLEYWAKKKP
-2259 NTQCRGVHRISYKR
+2259 NTQCRGLHRISYKR
-2273 WGVWEDMPS
+2273 SGVWEDMPS
-2282 DVGTT
+2282 DYTTT
-2287 MFLDEEG
+2287 MFRDENG
-2294 KTNINIGANGGF
+2294 TTNITSGRDYF
-2306 FAVTDSWTKVTAYI
+2306 DVTDSWMKVTTYI
-2320 IPPSNVTE
+2320 IPPSNVTDI
-2328 LRVRIIGNNPGSVET
+2328 RVRIIGNNPGSAET
-2343 VYAVDDVSLTDYS
+2343 VYAVDDVSLSDYS

-2367 IDIKADSITQEVREN
+2367 INVKADSIVQEVRN
-2382 YATKDL
+2382 DYATKDL
-2388 VNRTIPGL
+2388 VNRSIPGL
-2396 KNPNFDVQKA
+2396 KNPNFDVQKD
-2406 GDYYTIAGWTSNGPW
+2406 GDYYTIAGWSVLGSWAET
-2421 TEVRLGNSAP
+2421 RLGNSSP

-2453 ELINQGYISAYPNM
+2453 ELINQGYISAYPGM

-2476 VDSNI
+2476 VDANI
-2481 IKDSNF
+2481 IQNSNF

-2502 SNYSTGGW
+2502 NNYSTGGW
-2510 KYMTTTVTVPAN
+2510 KYMTTTVEVPAN

-2554 TAALGKATTV
+2554 KAAMGKANTAVSTLDAFKRTV
-2564 EANLEHY
+2564 ENSYVTNDKLT
-2571 KTTVSNTYAE
+2571 KVQTDWKQTT
-2581 KDTVTQMQTQWTQTA
+2581 D
-2596 QGFEAAITANS
+2596 GFEANIS
-2607 HSISVINSG
+2607 SISKSIPVVDPG
-2616 FESGNLDGWESWGF
+2616 FESNGDGWRTCRIGNTLVEDNISLSGGIISNVLGNNTKSLYISVNQTRVSNSGRIIAGDNNILMVSGRFCAINSNGGAVSGVTVTPGLLGRHNSVPYTGTQQTSSSGWTTFRVPMKVYAGTYSVLFTFGNLGGNRIVLDDINLENNTEGASARKD
-2630 SSCQI
+2630 I
-2635 DDKPLISSHTTHYFK
+2635 DDL
-2650 GVYDSG
+2650 
-2656 NNHGLRNLGAIVA
+2656 N
-2669 RKGDYLKVTAR
+2669 
-2680 VLVVSS
+2680 
-2686 QNNPLSVSVDI
+2686 
-2697 GYLAEYNNAPY
+2697 
-2708 FKTVKTDPGGW
+2708 
-2719 SIVSETISAGA
+2719 
-2730 DSMYSVWMRTT
+2730 
-2741 ATNTGC
+2741 
-2747 MLCVDDVV
+2747 
-2755 IENVSEAVQLR
+2755 
-2766 TDLET
+2766 T
-2771 RIAMTSNGVRVGK
+2771 RIAMTSEGVRVGK
-2784 VVNNKFQGGN
+2784 IVNNKFQGGN
-2794 VLMNADDGSF
+2794 VLMNANDGSF

-2809 DEVRNRFA
+2809 DEARNRFT
-2817 SESIDMVRNSNG
+2817 SDSIDLIKNDSG
-2829 QYQYRIIPFT
+2829 YQFSIKPFT
-2839 QSSTG
+2839 RTG
-2844 SVARTIQGVNMV
+2844 TGTVITELKGVNLISQGV
-2856 SLGYFAL
+2856 FAL
-2863 NGIPATPSTYTVYVD
+2863 NSIPATPATVSIPIN
-2878 SGNGKLPSDGIL
+2878 SGDGKLPADKIP
-2890 SWRLSE
+2890 SWQMNNIKNSYYQRVTIPFQAS
-2896 FETAGA
+2896 A
-2902 KALNAKVY
+2902 KAY
-2910 HDQFYTNMD
+2910 HDQFYANLD
-2919 AGRVPAPEAF
+2919 NGIPPSIEVFQYPVFRVAA
-2929 EYPIFAVS
+2929 I
-2937 ASDGESTCSKRAVMI
+2937 DGETTVSNRTLMI
-2952 TAPAMYVIQGQW
+2952 TAPGLYAIQGQF

-2970 ANALCDVS
+2970 SNAICDVI
-2978 LIRRKYNET
+2978 LKAKKYNESD
-2987 NYTKVGG
+2987 YVEI
-2994 AYRFSENSDPTGWT
+2994 AFPYRFSEVSDPIGWT
-3008 TKGGP
+3008 TKA
-3013 IWSVKLDAG
+3013 SQTFYVYLDAG
-3022 DRIAFKM
+3022 TRIIWQYVM
-3029 TSANGTY
+3029 SGGTF

-3041 NWFSI
+3041 NNFTV
-3046 TRLPFSGQDMR
+3046 TRMPFSGIDMR

>member
-69 GQITSI
+69 GQIISI

-179 ATFGGY
+179 GTFGGY
-185 LVLRYEDNQLI
+185 LVLRYEDDQLI

-208 QVIDYGEN
+208 QIIDYGEN

-233 YPIGATPQ
+233 YPIGSTPQ

-388 DKKMLLKL
+388 DKKLLLKL

-578 METDISGIHTEISNT
+578 METDISGINTEISNT

-600 KENAEQIRQDA
+600 KENADQIRQDA
-611 QAGIDEAKQQA
+611 QAGIDEAKQ
-622 EQIRQDAQAG
+622 
-632 IDEAKQQAEDIRT
+632 KAEDIRT

-658 AATEAKAELARK
+658 AATEAKAQQAAS
-670 NASSA
+670 NASAA
-675 LGGLSSANA
+675 LGGLSSTNANLNTLA
-684 QINGLRIDVNRHN
+684 TKVDRNTEQITNAA
-697 ENIINMGG
+697 G

-727 ATTNTQA
+727 ATTNTHA

-801 EKTYATKSAL
+801 SKTYATKVAL

-939 NETNTEKIADL
+939 NEANTKKIADV

-955 GISATVRKQAETI
+955 GISATVEEQATTI
-968 SGHTTTIGNLSMKAD
+968 AGHTTTIGQLSVKAD

-992 SDDLG
+992 SDDL
-997 HVRGSIP
+997 
-1004 GLINPNFTDGD
+1004 
-1015 YGWIHNGASFRI
+1015 
-1027 STHDASLNGP
+1027 
-1037 YLVGENFSENGTYE
+1037 
-1051 LINKGLLSLA
+1051 
-1061 PGHKYRISILMHVN
+1061 
-1075 TNILRDN
+1075 
-1082 RLSLRFIKTYSP
+1082 
-1094 YVDYPNAVA
+1094 
-1103 YINTADITDNQ
+1103 
-1114 FVTYSREITCPAKVT
+1114 
-1129 QGYFRLGA
+1129 
-1137 ITKAGSNSYISVK
+1137 
-1150 SVDIVDITEGSAAL
+1150 
-1164 TKTSQLEQNL
+1164 
-1174 DGFKQ
+1174 
-1179 TVTESYL
+1179 
-1186 KKGDA
+1186 
-1191 DTKYTSKSEFT
+1191 
-1202 QTANEIKGTIQEQ
+1202 
-1215 AETLN
+1215 
-1220 GHTTTIG
+1220 
-1227 QLSLKADGLQ
+1227 
-1237 TKFEQVSDNLT
+1237 T
-1248 ELTDNL
+1248 ELTYNL

-1272 RPTDKA
+1272 RPTDRA

-1284 KQPGGPYL
+1284 REPGGPYL
-1292 VVDAGDAIFLTTII
+1292 VIDSSNAIFLATII

-1324 MNVTSTSYFSDD
+1324 MKVTHAEYLSSS
-1336 EGVTIRLAKPNYA
+1336 EGITIRLAKPNYT

-1363 KSEIGTEWQSY
+1363 KSEVGPAWKSY
-1374 SKDIVVGQYGATGHL
+1374 SKDIVIGEYGATGHL

-1394 PAANANASFAIKS
+1394 PTANARASFALKS
-1407 VKIEDITEAQTA
+1407 VKIEDITEANTA
-1419 LVKTSELQQNLD
+1419 LTKTSELQQNLD
-1431 GFKQTVE
+1431 GFKQTVSE
-1438 ATYATKTETDDA
+1438 TYTTKDEFD
-1450 INGVQIGGTNLSIAN
+1450 NLQIGGRNLLLNTKTSKQVVGNNGTNQWVTVYTLSTHSWAHLDPGEYMISADISYE
-1465 GYYASGGLKNFT
+1465 GTISGKFTFQRDNKPWGFTPSAGKNF
-1477 YTQADDQYDFDVSA
+1477 ADIITDSKRKAHVEFLVTNAYDGASKGLGVRFDNV
-1491 AASNSWGHIMAPKN
+1491 
-1505 ACTQN
+1505 
-1510 RAYPWGQWGTVSF
+1510 RGTV
-1523 DVYSD
+1523 
-1528 RECTFVTD
+1528 TFS
-1536 INNKLAEG
+1536 NMKLE
-1544 SGSSNDYDLR
+1544 
-1554 SKAKKMLPDGSIE
+1554 K
-1567 PINGAGADATHITIP
+1567 
-1582 AQRWVRIA
+1582 
-1590 IMCYN
+1590 
-1595 FNSGTNPNHV
+1595 
-1605 DILDYSS
+1605 
-1612 IGFLSLGEEF
+1612 
-1622 HVKVRKIKFEVGN
+1622 GN
-1635 KPTAWSP
+1635 KATTWSP
-1642 CPLDMLDKASAAT
+1642 APEDLLDIATAST

-1677 ATTIAGHTDTIGT
+1677 ATTIAGHTNTIGT

-1702 SQVTEQATAI
+1702 SQVTEQAAAI

-1720 QGLDGFKQT
+1720 QNLDGFKQT
-1729 VKGTYITKTDAEQNL
+1729 VSGTYITKTDAEQNL
-1744 IDAINDIQIG
+1744 VDAINGMQIG
-1754 GSNMLLDTQKF
+1754 GSNMLLDTRAF
-1765 GQANPNNVADAYGRL
+1765 GSANPN
-1780 ININAATGTG
+1780 
-1790 SANLE
+1790 
-1795 NTKYAN
+1795 
-1801 GFVWRGIPSS
+1801 GIPAHGFTL
-1811 NTANNPDGARYRVT
+1811 NRAAQNGTYNQFTYRRIPDTVTTNNPDGPAYNNISIERGKTYTASFYYR
-1825 VKPGGVYTF
+1825 G
-1834 SFEAFTTAG
+1834 TADL
-1843 FWVYFYGPNG
+1843 FVYFYGPSGYVGCVATTASNG
-1853 YIKVKKTICSTGT
+1853 TTN
-1866 PMNSTNGDGAV
+1866 NSVNGNDGNVTFAKDSEWKRYWV
-1877 QFNATGAKWAHHEIT
+1877 TWTLHATG
-1892 WELNSTGSTNIKYVL
+1892 GSHLRKHLL
-1907 FRRVGTTG
+1907 FRRKGTAG
-1915 YTTFIAPKLEEGNKA
+1915 YIDIAGVKLEEGTKA

-1984 LKTTEL
+1984 LKTFEL
-1990 RGRMDGDYWIKL
+1990 RGRMDGNYWLKM
-2002 GRLTMEQQGKDVHID
+2002 GRVTMEQQGKDFHID

-2060 YQVKAFA
+2060 YQIKAFA

-2078 SGSNYSTG
+2078 SGSQYSTG

-2094 SDFSGAK
+2094 SDFSGAVQ
-2101 RIDDIS
+2101 IDDIS
-2107 TAEGTELE
+2107 TAEGTELK

-2123 KSYVEQKANSV
+2123 KTYVQQTAESV
-2134 AIGVVEDYK
+2134 SIGVVEDFK
-2143 DGKHGDKLT
+2143 DGLHGDKLT

-2161 DEITASVSKQY
+2161 NEITASVSEQY
-2172 ADLSDQIKLIGS
+2172 ADLSDRINLVGS
-2184 ENVIGK
+2184 ENVVGK

-2201 WASYER
+2201 WASHDR
-2207 WTIGTNGAH
+2207 WAIGANGAH
-2216 TGGYHA
+2216 TGRYYA
-2222 QNTIPANSNG
+2222 QNTIPANSDG
-2232 NQLIS
+2232 SQLIS
-2237 TGSIAAEYGHTY
+2237 MGSIAAEYGHTY

-2273 WGVWEDMPS
+2273 SGVWEDMPS
-2282 DVGTT
+2282 DLGTM

-2294 KTNINIGANGGF
+2294 KTNINFGANGGLF
-2306 FAVTDSWTKVTAYI
+2306 DVTDSWTKVTAYI

-2328 LRVRIIGNNPGSVET
+2328 LRVRIIGNNPGSAET
-2343 VYAVDDVSLTDYS
+2343 VFAVDDVSLTDYS

-2367 IDIKADSITQEVREN
+2367 IDIKADSIVQEVRN
-2382 YATKDL
+2382 DYATKDL
-2388 VNRTIPGL
+2388 VNRSIPGL
-2396 KNPNFDVQKA
+2396 KNPNFDVQKN
-2406 GDYYTIAGWTSNGPW
+2406 GDYHTIAGWSSNGPW

-2453 ELINQGYISAYPNM
+2453 ELINQGYISAYPGM

-2581 KDTVTQMQTQWTQTA
+2581 KGTVTQMQTQWAQTA
-2596 QGFEAAITANS
+2596 KGFEASIKASSSAISVVNPGFETGDTTGWTITNFKNTSVSDGAIFQNTTYRFLGYRNGNNMPKMENTGTITA
-2607 HSISVINSG
+2607 
-2616 FESGNLDGWESWGF
+2616 
-2630 SSCQI
+2630 
-2635 DDKPLISSHTTHYFK
+2635 
-2650 GVYDSG
+2650 
-2656 NNHGLRNLGAIVA
+2656 
-2669 RKGDYLKVTAR
+2669 RKNDYIKVSAR
-2680 VLVVSS
+2680 VLLLDGS
-2686 QNNPLSVSVDI
+2686 NNSLGGSMHI
-2697 GYLAEYNNAPY
+2697 GVKKSHSGVPYLGNI
-2708 FKTVKTDPGGW
+2708 TIMSGGW
-2719 SIVSETISAGA
+2719 NTVSYNVQATEDGT
-2730 DSMYSVWMRTT
+2730 YSVWLDFPSTIAEST
-2741 ATNTGC
+2741 KI
-2747 MLCVDDVV
+2747 LVDDVTMSN
-2755 IENVSEAVQLR
+2755 ETEAIHADSR
-2766 TDLET
+2766 INALET
-2771 RIAMTSNGVRVGK
+2771 RIAMTSEGVRVGK
-2784 VVNNKFQGGN
+2784 IVNNKFQGGN
-2794 VLMNADDGSF
+2794 VLMNANDGSF

-2809 DEVRNRFA
+2809 DEVRNRFT
-2817 SESIDMVRNSNG
+2817 SESIDLVKNDTG
-2829 QYQYRIIPFT
+2829 YQFSIKPFT
-2839 QSSTG
+2839 RQGTG
-2844 SVARTIQGVNMV
+2844 SVATTLSGVNLISQGV
-2856 SLGYFAL
+2856 FAL
-2863 NGIPATPSTYTVYVD
+2863 NSIPATPATAYVSID
-2878 SGNGKLPSDGIL
+2878 SGDGKLPADKIP
-2890 SWRLSE
+2890 SWRMDSIKDSYYKTVTIP
-2896 FETAGA
+2896 FQASA
-2902 KALNAKVY
+2902 KAY
-2910 HDQFYTNMD
+2910 HDQFYANMD
-2919 AGRVPAPEAF
+2919 NGTPPSIEVFQYPVFRVAA
-2929 EYPIFAVS
+2929 I
-2937 ASDGESTCSKRAVMI
+2937 DGETTPSKRSLMI
-2952 TAPAMYVIQGQW
+2952 TAPGLYAIQGQF

-2970 ANALCDVS
+2970 SNAICDVS
-2978 LIRRKYNET
+2978 LKAKRYDESD
-2987 NYTKVGG
+2987 YVEV
-2994 AYRFSENSDPTGWT
+2994 AFPYRFSEVSDPVGWT
-3008 TKGGP
+3008 TKA
-3013 IWSVKLDAG
+3013 SQAFYVYLDAG
-3022 DRIAFKM
+3022 TRIIWQYAM
-3029 TSANGTY
+3029 YNGTF
-3036 TIGGG
+3036 TVGGG
-3041 NWFSI
+3041 NNFSI
-3046 TRLPFSGQDMR
+3046 TRMPFSGLDMR